1 MPDFEVA
8 LAGHRVE
15 PLQQMRQ
22 QDDAETGDVFQV
34 LAWLVQLHA
43 PPSAA
48 DANAL
53 KARHRLALTEY
64 VPDLAY
70 VERLTRGRA
79 RLLRRDPLVRAV
91 LHFESRFKVSPLLAG
106 LDELLEHRAAIVDVK
121 VFDDADLDDVIHRL
135 AVLDVVP
142 RAALDDRPRGG
153 HATLRVVLTDPAQ
166 ARQIS
171 GIPEVR
177 WLEPGSEVV
186 DDAVGTVGMIG
197 APGHQGLSTAWDHG
211 LHGERQVLGLL
222 DNGLPDLGH
231 CFFRDPAVAQPGTT
245 HRKIHHVR
253 DASGTPPGGHASFVA
268 GCLAGDSWEQPGLHP
283 WRGAAWAARLVCG
296 SHRDLATTTLLTQLT
311 RAAGYGAI
319 VHSNSWHSRP
329 QGSGAPAVYDA
340 HAIDVD
346 TFTWLNEDHL
356 VIGSS
361 GHAGTELGSP
371 GTAKN
376 ALCVSAG
383 RRAPESSELG
393 DGASGPTV
401 DGRRKPDLMAAGC
414 GVHSALPGSG
424 CDIGPHD
431 PCSSS
436 YAAPVAAGAAALVRQ
451 YFEDGKSLG
460 SARQDGGYV
469 APTGALVKAM
479 LVGSTV
485 VPGALP
491 SGLVDGRGWGA
502 IDLGRVLDFGESTR
516 RLLVHDVRHASGLV
530 TGDAWTADLLV
541 SSGMP
546 LVVVLVWTDPPGAPG
561 ADPVVN
567 DLDLV
572 LTNPAG
578 DSYLGNVTVGGSS
591 VVGGQPDRRN
601 NVEVVAISDPAP
613 GRWQVG
619 VRAERVNAGR
629 PGQGY
634 AVVITGQAT
643 WETSYPFT
651 R

>member
-1 MPDFEVA
+1 
-8 LAGHRVE
+8 
-15 PLQQMRQ
+15 
-22 QDDAETGDVFQV
+22 
-34 LAWLVQLHA
+34 
-43 PPSAA
+43 
-48 DANAL
+48 
-53 KARHRLALTEY
+53 
-64 VPDLAY
+64 
-70 VERLTRGRA
+70 
-79 RLLRRDPLVRAV
+79 
-91 LHFESRFKVSPLLAG
+91 
-106 LDELLEHRAAIVDVK
+106 
-121 VFDDADLDDVIHRL
+121 
-135 AVLDVVP
+135 
-142 RAALDDRPRGG
+142 
-153 HATLRVVLTDPAQ
+153 VVLTNPAQ
-166 ARQIS
+166 ARQVS
-171 GIPEVR
+171 GIAEVR
-177 WLEPGSEVV
+177 WMEPFPDVV
-186 DDAVGTVGMIG
+186 DDAIGTLDTVG
-197 APGHQGLSTAWDHG
+197 APGHQGLATAWDHG

-222 DNGLPDLGH
+222 DNGLPDLRH

-245 HRKIHHVR
+245 HRKVHHVR
-253 DASGTPPGGHASFVA
+253 DASGTPPSAHATFVA
-268 GCLAGDSWEQPGLHP
+268 GCLAGDSWEQLGLHP

-296 SHRDLATTTLLTQLT
+296 NRQDLATTTLMTQLT

-319 VHSNSWHSRP
+319 VHSNSWHSAP

-361 GHAGTELGSP
+361 GNTGTEQGSP

-376 ALCVSAG
+376 ALCVSAA

-393 DGASGPTV
+393 DGAAGPTA

-414 GVHSALPGSG
+414 GVESAIQGSSCGTGPGV
-424 CDIGPHD
+424 

-460 SARQDGGYV
+460 SARPDGGYV
-469 APTGALVKAM
+469 APTGALVKAV
-479 LVGSTV
+479 LVASAV

-491 SGLVDGRGWGA
+491 SPAVDGRGWGA
-502 IDLGRVLDFGESTR
+502 IDLGRVLDFGESNR
-516 RLLVHDVRHASGLV
+516 RLLVHDVRHADGLV
-530 TGDAWTADLLV
+530 TDEAWSADLLV

-546 LVVVLVWTDPPGAPG
+546 LVVVLVWSDPPGAPG

-578 DSYLGNVTVGGSS
+578 DTYLGNVTVGGHS
-591 VVGGQPDRRN
+591 VVAGQPDRRN
-601 NVEVVAISDPAP
+601 NVEVVAIAEPAP

-619 VRAERVNAGR
+619 VQAERVSTGR

-643 WETSYPFT
+643 WETSYPFS